1 MNCENQGQPIAIII
15 DEKEGDKTKQKLL
28 LSVELERDKVV
39 SYLKEL
45 KLKPHQRFQQIPN
58 FSVERTILYITAPSG
73 QGKSYYTKQYAD
85 EYKRIF
91 PKRDVYL
98 FSSLGD
104 DGSIDKIKNLK
115 RIKLTREF
123 LSEDITAKDFQ
134 DSLVIFDDTDCIT
147 DKYVKVKVNGILNSL
162 LETERHFNS
171 SVVYTSHAACNGND
185 TKKILNEC
193 HSITL
198 FCNGLGGRSLKY
210 LLDQYLGLDKE
221 QIKRIKKLD
230 SRWVTIMKSYPMIV
244 LSEKEAYVLNPKDD

>member
-15 DEKEGDKTKQKLL
+15 DEKETDKTKQKLL
-28 LSVELERDKVV
+28 LSVEPERDKVV

-104 DGSIDKIKNLK
+104 DGSIDKIKTLK

-123 LSEDITAKDFQ
+123 LSEDITAKDF
-134 DSLVIFDDTDCIT
+134 
-147 DKYVKVKVNGILNSL
+147 
-162 LETERHFNS
+162 
-171 SVVYTSHAACNGND
+171 
-185 TKKILNEC
+185 
-193 HSITL
+193 
-198 FCNGLGGRSLKY
+198 
-210 LLDQYLGLDKE
+210 
-221 QIKRIKKLD
+221 
-230 SRWVTIMKSYPMIV
+230 
-244 LSEKEAYVLNPKDD
+244 